1 MSVRGDYRW
10 VSKEGL
16 QGCQYGEIAGMS
28 VRRDCMDV
36 SQEGLQVGQ
45 LGGIF
50 RKFSLVKSLKLS
62 GYSI

>member
-1 MSVRGDYRW
+1 MSVRRDHRD
-10 VSKEGL
+10 VSKERL
-16 QGCQYGEIAGMS
+16 HGCQLGGITGGS

>member
-1 MSVRGDYRW
+1 MSQ
-10 VSKEGL
+10 EGA
-16 QGCQYGEIAGMS
+16 IAGMS

-36 SQEGLQVGQ
+36 SQEGLQVGK